1 LRAEAAPAFVYVPD
15 LPEPGASGWIE
26 GEDRH
31 HLVNVCRA
39 APGERATATDGRGR
53 RAAIRI
59 GSVGRRVAFEVES
72 VEILPQGAAAL
83 IACGAPDGARA
94 DWLIEKLAE
103 FGIAEFQ
110 PLDTARGRWRWSA
123 ARAARFER
131 LALAALKQSRRV
143 HRLRAADPIALPD
156 WLRAHD
162 ARGTRWVADASGGY
176 VPSAPA
182 PGRFTAVAG
191 PAAGFTGAEREA
203 LLGAGFAPV
212 RLGAGTLR
220 AETAGLALAAL
231 WAGLGQDRG
240 T

>member
-1 LRAEAAPAFVYVPD
+1 MRAEAAPAYVYVPE
-15 LPEPGASGWIE
+15 LPEPGASGWID
-26 GEDRH
+26 GEERH

-39 APGERATATDGRGR
+39 APGQRATATDGRGR

-59 GSVGRRVAFEVES
+59 ASVGRRVGFEVES
-72 VEILPQGAAAL
+72 VEMLPAGAAAL
-83 IACGAPDGARA
+83 IACGAPEGARG

-123 ARAARFER
+123 SRAARCER
-131 LALAALKQSRRV
+131 LALAALKQSRGA
-143 HRLRAADPIALPD
+143 HRLRVAEPVALPD

-162 ARGTRWVADASGGY
+162 ARGTRWLADAGGG
-176 VPSAPA
+176 PAPRGPA

-191 PAAGFTGAEREA
+191 PAAGLTDAEREA
-203 LLGAGFAPV
+203 LLAAGFAPV

-220 AETAGLALAAL
+220 TETAGLALAAL
-231 WAGLGQDRG
+231 WSGLGQARDA
-240 T
+240 